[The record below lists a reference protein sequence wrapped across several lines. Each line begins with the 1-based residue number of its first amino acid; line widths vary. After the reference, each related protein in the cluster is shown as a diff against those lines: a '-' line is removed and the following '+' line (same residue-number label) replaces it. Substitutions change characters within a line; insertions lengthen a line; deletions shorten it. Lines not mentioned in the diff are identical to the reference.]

1 MSYKQA
7 AELATERAELIEGAL
22 RDVLA
27 ELVPEEESQFQ
38 ARDKAIAILAKY
50 SKTKTT

>member
-7 AELATERAELIEGAL
+7 AELATERAELIEAL